1 VDSAIEGRILGA
13 LEPASGDNRAVSSL
27 LAAGSTLVPTLAA
40 TSDAHT
46 GPAAALMGLGL
57 LIALYGHGAK
67 SKWAIA
73 TGIILIAAAALLL
86 QFTFKTSSHGQP
98 PLNGPGGGSG

>member
-1 VDSAIEGRILGA
+1 MST
-13 LEPASGDNRAVSSL
+13 L
-27 LAAGSTLVPTLAA
+27 LAAGSIFVPTLAA
-40 TSDAHT
+40 TSDANV
-46 GPAAALMGLGL
+46 GPAAALMGVGF
-57 LIALYGHGAK
+57 LITVFGHLAK

-73 TGIILIAAAALLL
+73 TGLLLIAAAALLL